1 MVNLLLEL
9 DEQLQ
14 EELRHIDKNIVNKA
28 TTKALRDIAK
38 PVLKTIK
45 DTVPTDTHLLQ
56 KKMSLS
62 ASKGKGV
69 AVVYAGLSKK
79 NHPGW
84 LITRGLAMEYGNE
97 RVSGEHYLAR
107 SAKRYR
113 QPVYRRF
120 VAFMNNH
127 IDRLL

>member
-1 MVNLLLEL
+1 MVNVFFEF
-9 DEQLQ
+9 DEQLR
-14 EELRHIDKNIVNKA
+14 EELRYIDKNLVNKS
-28 TTKALRDIAK
+28 TLKALRSLAK

-45 DTVPTDTHLLQ
+45 DTVPTDTHVLQ
-56 KKMSLS
+56 QKMSLS
-62 ASKGKGV
+62 TSARKGV

-97 RVSGEHYLAR
+97 RVAGEHYLAR
-107 SAKRYR
+107 SAGRHR

-120 VAFMNNH
+120 VAFMNQH
-127 IDRLL
+127 LDRLL